1 VPRAVELTDR
11 PRIAVVAGILRDAGG
26 RVLIARRGPGQHGAG
41 FWEFPGGKRA
51 AGETAAAALGREL
64 AEELGI
70 SVEAAEPFLA
80 LEHDY
85 PDRRV
90 ALEFFLVTRFDG
102 EPVAR
107 EGQPLRW
114 VPLPELAAAG
124 LLPADEPVVAAL
136 VAHGRAAG
144 GR

>member
-1 VPRAVELTDR
+1 VPRAPELTGR
-11 PRIAVVAGILRDAGG
+11 PRIAVVAGILSDAGG
-26 RVLIARRGPGQHGAG
+26 RVLIARRRPGQHGAG
-41 FWEFPGGKRA
+41 FWEFPGGKLA

-70 SVEAAEPFLA
+70 QVEAAESFFA

-90 ALEFFLVTRFDG
+90 ALEFFLVTRFRG

-114 VPLPELAAAG
+114 VAVGELAAAG

-136 VAHGRAAG
+136 VARGPAA
-144 GR
+144 RDR

>member
-1 VPRAVELTDR
+1 MPRAPQLTAR
-11 PRIAVVAGILRDAGG
+11 PRIEVVAGILRDAGG
-26 RVLIARRGPGQHGAG
+26 RVLIAQRRPGQHGAG
-41 FWEFPGGKRA
+41 CWEFPGGKRA
-51 AGETAAAALGREL
+51 PGEAATVALGREL
-64 AEELGI
+64 DEELGI
-70 SVEAAEPFLA
+70 RVDAAESFLA

-90 ALEFFLVTRFDG
+90 VLEFFLVTRFRG

-114 VPLPELAAAG
+114 VAVGELAGAG

-136 VAHGRAAG
+136 VARDEA
-144 GR
+144 RRDR

>member
-1 VPRAVELTDR
+1 MPRAPELTNR
-11 PRIAVVAGILRDAGG
+11 PRIEVVAGILRDAGG
-26 RVLIARRGPGQHGAG
+26 RVLIARRRPGQHGAG
-41 FWEFPGGKRA
+41 FWEFPGGKRGP
-51 AGETAAAALGREL
+51 GETATAALDREL
-64 AEELGI
+64 DEELGI
-70 SVEAAEPFLA
+70 RVEASESLLA

-90 ALEFFLVTRFDG
+90 ALEFFLVTRFRG

-114 VPLPELAAAG
+114 VAVGELAAAG

-136 VAHGRAAG
+136 VARAAA
-144 GR
+144 GRDR